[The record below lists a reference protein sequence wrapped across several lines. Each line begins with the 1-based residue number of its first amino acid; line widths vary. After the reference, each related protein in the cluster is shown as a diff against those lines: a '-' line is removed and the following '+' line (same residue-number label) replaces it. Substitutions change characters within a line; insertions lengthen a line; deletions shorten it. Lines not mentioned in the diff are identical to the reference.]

1 MFYLSVENG
10 DEVDGDVQEDEG
22 DAAMGDENGDN
33 STATDAAAP
42 HASQVGSTAHSTSS
56 GAATSTSQDSALRNT
71 ELHLL
76 FGKNFSHPACRRRLL
91 NVVLPQE
98 VDPESDRVARSED
111 EHALLIGS
119 LVDLNSNAGVRA
131 AGALLQFAD
140 AHRIGAVNVDGG
152 GGCLVLE
159 IRPLSIDNV
168 VAVDETTFTALQI
181 FAEAAAPTSGS
192 RFGSWNKRR
201 EGLSLFGLVSAHC
214 KSALGSKYLRY
225 MFRCPPRNLSVILQ
239 RQEVVAYFANPA
251 QNDLVKILQGH
262 LRSIRNLS
270 HLLKKIAT
278 TQALVRDWKALLKS
292 IQSLLTVGEIA
303 STEREGSIEIL
314 KSLRNSVTD
323 ELHATTEHLARIFDA
338 EESVTKGR
346 FCVNPGVDE
355 ELDQKR
361 RIHNGLPD
369 LLQKV
374 ALEEINDLP
383 EFMHACTMTYV
394 PQVGYMLVVDPWDEN
409 ETVTE
414 ETEAIQGLP
423 DMDFLFCAGGVP
435 HFKTRRCREL
445 DEVIGDTA
453 TSIAEHETDIMVR
466 LTKHVLARSDLIL
479 APCRYAAL
487 LDCLLALAVTAGQY
501 NWSRPYVAE
510 HIHQVKIQ
518 AGRHPLQELCT
529 PTFIPN
535 DTTIGERARMAVLT
549 GPNACG
555 KSVYLKQVGMIALLA
570 HLGSWVPAEV
580 AVIPVMDRAST
591 YCLVIPEKPII
602 VGCICNKISIENV
615 SPPLIPRFAPASRPS
630 SRCRWACPPSWW
642 T

>member
-1 MFYLSVENG
+1 MHSYDQNIICVIYGIFDLSVENG
-10 DEVDGDVQEDEG
+10 DETEGDDQEDQAE
-22 DAAMGDENGDN
+22 MVVENGDN
-33 STATDAAAP
+33 STATDAAP
-42 HASQVGSTAHSTSS
+42 HTSQVGSTTHSTSS

-111 EHALLIGS
+111 EHVLLIGS
-119 LVDLNSNAGVRA
+119 LIDLNSNAGVRA

-140 AHRIGAVNVDGG
+140 ANRIGAVNVDGG

-159 IRPLSIDNV
+159 IRPLSIDTV

-181 FAEAAAPTSGS
+181 FAEDAAPTSGS

-201 EGLSLFGLVSAHC
+201 EGLSLFGLVNAHC

-239 RQEVVAYFANPA
+239 RQEVVAYLANPA

-292 IQSLLTVGEIA
+292 MQSLLIVGEIA
-303 STEREGSIEIL
+303 SREREGSIEIL
-314 KSLRNSVTD
+314 KSLQNSVTD

-338 EESVTKGR
+338 EESVAKGR

-374 ALEEINDLP
+374 VIKS
-383 EFMHACTMTYV
+383 H
-394 PQVGYMLVVDPWDEN
+394 LVVNMIYFMFIFHGWHFPS
-409 ETVTE
+409 
-414 ETEAIQGLP
+414 L
-423 DMDFLFCAGGVP
+423 FLTLIFLNRSRLRRSTTCP
-435 HFKTRRCREL
+435 NSCTR
-445 DEVIGDTA
+445 
-453 TSIAEHETDIMVR
+453 
-466 LTKHVLARSDLIL
+466 
-479 APCRYAAL
+479 AP
-487 LDCLLALAVTAGQY
+487 
-501 NWSRPYVAE
+501 
-510 HIHQVKIQ
+510 
-518 AGRHPLQELCT
+518 
-529 PTFIPN
+529 
-535 DTTIGERARMAVLT
+535 
-549 GPNACG
+549 
-555 KSVYLKQVGMIALLA
+555 
-570 HLGSWVPAEV
+570 
-580 AVIPVMDRAST
+580 
-591 YCLVIPEKPII
+591 
-602 VGCICNKISIENV
+602 
-615 SPPLIPRFAPASRPS
+615 
-630 SRCRWACPPSWW
+630 
-642 T
+642 